1 MRETIGVGLIGYGL
15 AGKAFHAPLIA
26 ATPGL
31 RLAAVSTRRAAEAAE
46 HHRDAV
52 VHADPAALIADPAV
66 ALVVIASPN
75 DSHAPLAAAAL
86 RADKA
91 VVVDKPMA
99 TSVPEA
105 EALVALARETGQLF
119 SVFHNR
125 RWDDDFLALSA
136 LVKAGTLGDIGLV
149 ESRFDRFRPQVQD
162 RWRERAGVATGI
174 WWDLGPHLLDQA
186 LQLFGP
192 PETLTADLAIQRRG
206 GDAVDYF
213 NVTLAYDRMRV
224 ILSGG
229 SLMADPPPWFSVQG
243 SGGAFVTHGM
253 DGQEAMLR
261 ALAQTPKE
269 GRPQPTPPRDARLTN
284 AEGLTAPY
292 RLPPGNWGAY
302 YAALRDALRG
312 DGPNPV
318 TGEEAL
324 TVMRGLELAEES
336 SRVGRRLAWR

>member
-1 MRETIGVGLIGYGL
+1 MSETIGVGLIGTGL

-31 RLAAVSTRRAAEAAE
+31 RLAAVASSRPAEVAE
-46 HHRDAV
+46 QHPDAV

-75 DSHAPLAAAAL
+75 DSHAPLASAAL
-86 RADKA
+86 RAGKA

-206 GDAVDYF
+206 GDAIDYF
-213 NVTLAYDRMRV
+213 NVTLAYGAMRV
-224 ILSGG
+224 VLAGG

-261 ALAQTPKE
+261 AYP
-269 GRPQPTPPRDARLTN
+269 GRPQPTPPRDARLTG
-284 AEGLTAPY
+284 ADGVTTLY

-302 YAALRDALRG
+302 YAAIRDALSG

-324 TVMRGLELAEES
+324 TIMRGLELAEES
-336 SRVGRRLAWR
+336 SRSGRRLDWRY